1 MNIAIIGHGK
11 MGLEV
16 ERIAGD
22 FGDVIAA
29 VFDSGRPP
37 DPGGLEGADICI
49 DFSVPG
55 AAVGNMRLASECGV
69 DIVQGTTG
77 WYGDFDEVKEW
88 FSNSALLYAQNF
100 SVGMNMFYRIVKTA
114 AELVDGERDYDPYM
128 VEHHNHDKVDN
139 PSGTALRIGA
149 ILLETIGRK
158 VRIQTDPAGGVAP
171 ENLHIASIRAG
182 SVPASHTVGFESETD
197 TIELRH
203 VSKNRTG
210 FALGALKAAHWVQGR
225 KGVFTMD
232 DVAL

>member
-1 MNIAIIGHGK
+1 MNIALIGHGK

-16 ERIAGD
+16 ERIAAD
-22 FGDVIAA
+22 FGDVISA
-29 VFDSGRPP
+29 VFDSDRPL
-37 DPGGLEGADICI
+37 DPGGLEGADVCI
-49 DFSVPG
+49 DFSAPG
-55 AAVGNMRLASECGV
+55 TAMGNMRLASECGV

-77 WYGDFDEVKEW
+77 WYDDLDEVKKW

-100 SVGMNMFYRIVKTA
+100 SVGMNMFYRIVRTA
-114 AELVDGERDYDPYM
+114 AELADGEPDYDPYM
-128 VEHHNHDKVDN
+128 VEHHNRDKVDN
-139 PSGTALRIGA
+139 PSGTALRIGG

-182 SVPASHTVGFESETD
+182 SVPASHTVGFESEAD

-203 VSKNRTG
+203 VSKNRAG
-210 FALGALKAAHWVQGR
+210 FALGALKAAHWVAGR

-232 DVAL
+232 DVDL